1 MTAKKDKPVAR
12 KTAGRKLP
20 AIATLETTAAGAPVA
35 SLVERIYDELE
46 DRIVSLELPPGAMLS
61 EVTIAREFGVSRT
74 PVGEALQR
82 LAREGLVNVLPRRGI
97 VVTDISLT
105 GQMRVLEFR
114 RDIANFIARLGAT
127 RADASERDAL
137 RRVAKAFLE
146 AAASADGPRINEA
159 DKEFHELFAT
169 CAHNNYAAMAMAP
182 LDSLA
187 RRFFYAHSMD
197 IGRSAQLHA
206 DIAVAMADGDPVAAE
221 RATHALADYLDELTL
236 STLDKPRALA
246 PRSSHIFR
254 PLAAPLASTSAETPV
269 HVGS

>member
-12 KTAGRKLP
+12 KPAGRKL
-20 AIATLETTAAGAPVA
+20 AAVATLATTAADTPAV
-35 SLVERIYDELE
+35 SLVERIYDALE

-114 RDIANFIARLGAT
+114 RDIANFIGRLGAR
-127 RADASERDAL
+127 RADTAERDAL
-137 RRVAKAFLE
+137 RRVAQAFQK
-146 AAASADGPRINEA
+146 AAANADGRRLNEA

-169 CAHNNYAAMAMAP
+169 CAHNNYAATAMAP

-187 RRFFYAHSMD
+187 RRFFYAHSLD
-197 IGRSAQLHA
+197 ISKSAQLHA
-206 DIAVAMADGDPVAAE
+206 DIAFAIADGDPVSAE
-221 RATHALADYLDELTL
+221 RATNALADYLDELTR
-236 STLDKPRALA
+236 STLDQPRALA
-246 PRSSHIFR
+246 PRPSRIF
-254 PLAAPLASTSAETPV
+254 
-269 HVGS
+269 

>member
-1 MTAKKDKPVAR
+1 MTAKKDKSVAR
-12 KTAGRKLP
+12 KTAGRRLS
-20 AIATLETTAAGAPVA
+20 AVTSIETTVAGAPAA
-35 SLVERIYDELE
+35 SLVERIYDALE
-46 DRIVSLELPPGAMLS
+46 DRIVSLKLPPGAMLS

-137 RRVAKAFLE
+137 RRVAQAFLE
-146 AAASADGPRINEA
+146 AAVNADGHRMNEA

-169 CAHNNYAAMAMAP
+169 CAHNNYAATAIAP

-187 RRFFYAHSMD
+187 RRFFYAHSLD

-206 DIAVAMADGDPVAAE
+206 DIAVAIADGDPVAAE
-221 RATHALADYLDELTL
+221 GATTALADYLDELTL

-246 PRSSHIFR
+246 PRSSNIFR
-254 PLAAPLASTSAETPV
+254 ASVAPPREYLR
-269 HVGS
+269 

>member
-1 MTAKKDKPVAR
+1 MNTRKEKPVSR
-12 KTAGRKLP
+12 KPVDRKL
-20 AIATLETTAAGAPVA
+20 AAVASLETTAAGAPAA
-35 SLVERIYDELE
+35 SLVERIYDALE
-46 DRIVSLELPPGAMLS
+46 DQIVSLELPPGAMLS
-61 EVTIAREFGVSRT
+61 ELTIAREFGVSRT

-114 RDIANFIARLGAT
+114 RDIANFIGRLGAT

-137 RRVAKAFLE
+137 RRVAQAFLE
-146 AAASADGPRINEA
+146 AAASADGPRMNEA
-159 DKEFHELFAT
+159 DKEFHELFAS
-169 CAHNNYAAMAMAP
+169 CAHNNYAATAMAP

-187 RRFFYAHSMD
+187 RRFFYAHSLD

-206 DIAVAMADGDPVAAE
+206 DIAVAIADGDPVAAE
-221 RATHALADYLDELTL
+221 RATNALADYLDELTR
-236 STLDKPRALA
+236 STLDKPPALA

-254 PLAAPLASTSAETPV
+254 SSVAPLASASAETPAQA
-269 HVGS
+269 GS

>member
-1 MTAKKDKPVAR
+1 MIAKNDKPVAR
-12 KTAGRKLP
+12 KTAGRKLSDV
-20 AIATLETTAAGAPVA
+20 ASLETTDASAPTA
-35 SLVERIYDELE
+35 SLVERIYDALE

-82 LAREGLVNVLPRRGI
+82 LSREGLVNVLPRRGI

-105 GQMRVLEFR
+105 GQMCVLEFR
-114 RDIANFIARLGAT
+114 RDIANFIARLGAI
-127 RADASERDAL
+127 RADISERDAL
-137 RRVAKAFLE
+137 RRVAQAFLE

-169 CAHNNYAAMAMAP
+169 CAHNNYAATAMAP

-187 RRFFYAHSMD
+187 RRFFYAHSLD
-197 IGRSAQLHA
+197 IGRSAQLPA
-206 DIAVAMADGDPVAAE
+206 DIAVAIADGDPVAAE

-236 STLDKPRALA
+236 STIDKPRALA
-246 PRSSHIFR
+246 PRSSNIFR
-254 PLAAPLASTSAETPV
+254 LSGSPLVSTSAKKPAQV
-269 HVGS
+269 S

>member
-12 KTAGRKLP
+12 KTAVRKLV
-20 AIATLETTAAGAPVA
+20 AVASLGVTASGAPAA

-46 DRIVSLELPPGAMLS
+46 DRIVSLELAPGAMLS

-137 RRVAKAFLE
+137 RRVAQDFLE
-146 AAASADGPRINEA
+146 AAANADGPRINEA

-169 CAHNNYAAMAMAP
+169 CAHNNYAATAMAP

-206 DIAVAMADGDPVAAE
+206 DIAVAIADGNPVEAE
-221 RATHALADYLDELTL
+221 RATHALADYLDELSL
-236 STLDKPRALA
+236 STLDKPRALV
-246 PRSSHIFR
+246 PRTSHIHR
-254 PLAAPLASTSAETPV
+254 LSVARLASATAETPDPL
-269 HVGS
+269 GS

>member
-12 KTAGRKLP
+12 KTVGRKLAAV
-20 AIATLETTAAGAPVA
+20 AILGATAAGAPAA

-114 RDIANFIARLGAT
+114 RDISNFIARLGAI
-127 RADASERDAL
+127 RADASERHAL
-137 RRVAKAFLE
+137 RRVAQDFLE
-146 AAASADGPRINEA
+146 AATSADGRRINEA
-159 DKEFHELFAT
+159 DKEFHELFAA
-169 CAHNNYAAMAMAP
+169 CAHNNYAATAMAP

-206 DIAVAMADGDPVAAE
+206 DIAVAIADGNPLEAE
-221 RATHALADYLDELTL
+221 RATHALADYLDELSL

-246 PRSSHIFR
+246 PRSSHIFLPSVV
-254 PLAAPLASTSAETPV
+254 PLARASAEMLPQ
-269 HVGS
+269 VGS